1 MSAAVEVEAAC
12 KTTPTPDSPPP
23 DGKKGGGLVA
33 GEGGLLSPS
42 QELHAPSV
50 EVQIVIIATD
60 EKATAA
66 EQPPPLHHIN
76 LNPLWHQRRPIIVF
90 PLPPNGG
97 LSN

>member
-12 KTTPTPDSPPP
+12 KTTPTPDSPPS

-42 QELHAPSV
+42 QELHAPLV